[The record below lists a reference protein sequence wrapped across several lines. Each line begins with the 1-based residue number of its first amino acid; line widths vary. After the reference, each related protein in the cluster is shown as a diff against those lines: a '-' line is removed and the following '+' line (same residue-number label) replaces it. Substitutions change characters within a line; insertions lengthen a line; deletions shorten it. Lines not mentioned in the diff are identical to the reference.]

1 MTHIKP
7 EILKKVKQVDLLTY
21 LLNYQP
27 ERLKRIS
34 HNTYCIRDHDSLH
47 ISNGLWNW
55 QSMGIGGKSALDF
68 LIKVDNYSFLD
79 AANIIAENL
88 NIKVPK
94 YVPYCEKERDKKLQI
109 PIRAKTD
116 KNAIDYL
123 LNRGISFSV
132 IKHCIDHY
140 LLYENE
146 YISPSTKKV
155 YQNVAFIG
163 WDKKTNRPRHIA
175 LRGINQDFI
184 GDATGS
190 DKRYSFCIESNNPD
204 CDTVHINEAPID
216 VLSQATL
223 FELDNK
229 KFNQEHILSLT
240 GIYAPRNDTKEIKIP
255 LALQQFL
262 IDHPKVKTIVFHLDL
277 DKVGRRATMLII
289 KNMKLKMPDYNCYD
303 QPPKYYKDTND
314 NLCMRLGI
322 KIMGSR
328 QKINNVYYV
337 R

>member
-1 MTHIKP
+1 M
-7 EILKKVKQVDLLTY
+7 
-21 LLNYQP
+21 
-27 ERLKRIS
+27 
-34 HNTYCIRDHDSLH
+34 
-47 ISNGLWNW
+47 ISNKMKTMVSNSSVIRAMFEEGKRLSEIYGEENVFDY
-55 QSMGIGGKSALDF
+55 SIGNPNIEAPSE
-68 LIKVDNYSFLD
+68 IKDIIIKILNEENPNKLHGYMNNSGYEDVREG
-79 AANIIAENL
+79 IAENI
-88 NIKVPK
+88 NVKAPE
-94 YVPYCEKERDKKLQI
+94 YVPYSEKERDKKLQI
-109 PIRAKTD
+109 PQRAKTD
-116 KNAIDYL
+116 QNAIDYL
-123 LNRGISFSV
+123 LSRGISFNI

-146 YISPSTKKV
+146 YFSPSTNKV

-163 WDKKTNRPRHIA
+163 WDKKTNKPRHIA

-190 DKRYSFCIESNNPD
+190 DKRYSFCIESSNPD

-223 FELDNK
+223 FEQDNK
-229 KFNQEHILSLT
+229 EFNHEHILSLT

-262 IDHPKVKTIVFHLDL
+262 IDHPKIKNIIFHLDL
-277 DKVGRRATMLII
+277 DKVGRQATALII
-289 KNMKLKMPDYNCYD
+289 EIMKLKLPEYTCYD
-303 QPPKYYKDTND
+303 DPPKYYKDTND

-322 KIMGSR
+322 AKVKSR
-328 QKINNVYYV
+328 SKMDNKEYT

>member
-1 MTHIKP
+1 MTYIKP
-7 EILKKVKQVDLLTY
+7 EVLKKVKQVDLLAY

-27 ERLKRIS
+27 ERLKKIS

-68 LIKVDNYSFLD
+68 LIKIDNYSFLE
-79 AANIIAENL
+79 AANIIAEN
-88 NIKVPK
+88 IKVKAPK
-94 YVPYCEKERDKKLQI
+94 YVPYSEKERDKKLQI
-109 PIRAKTD
+109 PMRAKTD

-123 LNRGISFSV
+123 LNRGISFNV

-146 YISPSTKKV
+146 YTSPSTNKV
-155 YQNVAFIG
+155 FQNVAFIG

-175 LRGINQDFI
+175 LRGINQDFK

-190 DKRYSFCIESNNPD
+190 DKHYSFCIESSNLD
-204 CDTVHINEAPID
+204 CDTVHVNEAPID

-229 KFNQEHILSLT
+229 EFNHEHILSLT

-262 IDHPKVKTIVFHLDL
+262 IDHPKIKNIIFHLDL
-277 DKVGRRATMLII
+277 DKVGRQATALII
-289 KNMKLKMPDYNCYD
+289 EIMKLKLPEYTCYD
-303 QPPKYYKDTND
+303 DPPKYYKDTND

-322 KIMGSR
+322 AKVKSR
-328 QKINNVYYV
+328 SKMDNKEYT

>member
-1 MTHIKP
+1 MAHIKP
-7 EILKKVKQVDLLTY
+7 EILKKVKKVDLLTY

-27 ERLKRIS
+27 ERLKKIS

-68 LIKVDNYSFLD
+68 LIKVDNYSFLE
-79 AANIIAENL
+79 AANIIAENI
-88 NIKVPK
+88 NVKVPE
-94 YVPYCEKERDKKLQI
+94 YVPYSEKERDKKLQI
-109 PIRAKTD
+109 PQRAKTD

-123 LNRGISFSV
+123 LSRGISFSI

-146 YISPSTKKV
+146 YTSPSTNKV
-155 YQNVAFIG
+155 FQNIAFVG

-175 LRGINQDFI
+175 LRGINQDFK
-184 GDATGS
+184 GDAPGS
-190 DKRYSFCIESNNPD
+190 DKRYSFCIESSDPD
-204 CDTVHINEAPID
+204 CDTVHVNEAPID

-229 KFNQEHILSLT
+229 EFNHEYILSLT
-240 GIYAPRNDTKEIKIP
+240 GIYAPRNDIKEIKIP

-262 IDHPKVKTIVFHLDL
+262 IEHPKVKNIVFHLDL
-277 DKVGRRATMLII
+277 DKVGRQATKLII
-289 KNMKLKMPDYNCYD
+289 ENMKFKMPQYICNDD
-303 QPPKYYKDTND
+303 PPKHYKDTNES
-314 NLCMRLGI
+314 LCIQLGI
-322 KIMGSR
+322 K
-328 QKINNVYYV
+328 KIRARSKMDTKNYE

>member
-1 MTHIKP
+1 MAYIKP

-27 ERLKRIS
+27 DRLKKIS

-68 LIKVDNYSFLD
+68 LIKVDNYTFLE
-79 AANIIAENL
+79 AANIIAENI
-88 NIKVPK
+88 NVKAPE
-94 YVPYCEKERDKKLQI
+94 YVPYSEKERDKKLQI
-109 PIRAKTD
+109 PQRAKTD
-116 KNAIDYL
+116 QNAIDYL
-123 LNRGISFSV
+123 LSRGISFNI

-146 YISPSTKKV
+146 YFSPSTNKV

-163 WDKKTNRPRHIA
+163 WDKKTNKPRHIA

-190 DKRYSFCIESNNPD
+190 DKRYSFCIESSNPD

-223 FELDNK
+223 FEQDNK
-229 KFNQEHILSLT
+229 EFNHEHILFANR
-240 GIYAPRNDTKEIKIP
+240 Y
-255 LALQQFL
+255 
-262 IDHPKVKTIVFHLDL
+262 
-277 DKVGRRATMLII
+277 
-289 KNMKLKMPDYNCYD
+289 
-303 QPPKYYKDTND
+303 
-314 NLCMRLGI
+314 LCT
-322 KIMGSR
+322 
-328 QKINNVYYV
+328 
-337 R
+337 

>member
-1 MTHIKP
+1 MAYIKP

-27 ERLKRIS
+27 DRLKKIS

-68 LIKVDNYSFLD
+68 LIKVDNYTFLD
-79 AANIIAENL
+79 AATIIAEN
-88 NIKVPK
+88 IKVKEPE
-94 YVPYCEKERDKKLQI
+94 YIPYSEKERDKKIQI
-109 PIRAKTD
+109 PQRAKTD
-116 KNAIDYL
+116 QNAINYL
-123 LNRGISFSV
+123 LSRGISFNV

-146 YISPSTKKV
+146 YTSPSTNKV

-163 WDKKTNRPRHIA
+163 WDKKTNKPRHIA

-204 CDTVHINEAPID
+204 CDTVHVNEAPID

-229 KFNQEHILSLT
+229 EFNHEHILSLT
-240 GIYAPRNDTKEIKIP
+240 GIYAPRNDTTKIKIP
-255 LALQQFL
+255 LALEQFL
-262 IDHPKVKTIVFHLDL
+262 KEHTKVKNIVFHLDL
-277 DKVGRRATMLII
+277 DKVGRRATKLII
-289 KNMKLKMPDYNCYD
+289 KNMKSNMPEYSCYD
-303 QPPKYYKDTND
+303 DPPKNYKDTND

-322 KIMGSR
+322 AKTKSR
-328 QKINNVYYV
+328 LKANTKNYT

>member
-1 MTHIKP
+1 
-7 EILKKVKQVDLLTY
+7 
-21 LLNYQP
+21 
-27 ERLKRIS
+27 
-34 HNTYCIRDHDSLH
+34 
-47 ISNGLWNW
+47 
-55 QSMGIGGKSALDF
+55 MGIGGKSALDF
-68 LIKVDNYSFLD
+68 LIKVDNYTFLE
-79 AANIIAENL
+79 AANIIAENI
-88 NIKVPK
+88 NVKAPE
-94 YVPYCEKERDKKLQI
+94 YVPYSEKERDKKLQI
-109 PIRAKTD
+109 PQRAKTD
-116 KNAIDYL
+116 QNAIDYL
-123 LNRGISFSV
+123 LSRGISFNI

-146 YISPSTKKV
+146 YFSPSTNKV

-163 WDKKTNRPRHIA
+163 WDKKTNKPRHIA

-190 DKRYSFCIESNNPD
+190 DKRYSFCIESSNPD

-223 FELDNK
+223 FEQDNK
-229 KFNQEHILSLT
+229 EFNHEHILSLT

-262 IDHPKVKTIVFHLDL
+262 IDHPKIKNIIFHLDL
-277 DKVGRRATMLII
+277 DKVGRQATALII
-289 KNMKLKMPDYNCYD
+289 EIMKLKLPEYTCYD
-303 QPPKYYKDTND
+303 DPPKYYKDTND

-322 KIMGSR
+322 AKVKSR
-328 QKINNVYYV
+328 SKMDNKEYT

>member
-1 MTHIKP
+1 MAYIKP

-27 ERLKRIS
+27 DRLKKIS

-68 LIKVDNYSFLD
+68 LIKVDNYTFLE
-79 AANIIAENL
+79 AANIIAENI
-88 NIKVPK
+88 NVKAPE
-94 YVPYCEKERDKKLQI
+94 YVPYSEKERDKKLQI
-109 PIRAKTD
+109 PQRAKTD
-116 KNAIDYL
+116 QNAIDYL
-123 LNRGISFSV
+123 LSRGISFNI

-146 YISPSTKKV
+146 YFSPSTNKV
-155 YQNVAFIG
+155 YQNN
-163 WDKKTNRPRHIA
+163 KPRHIA

-190 DKRYSFCIESNNPD
+190 DKRYSFCIESSNPD

-223 FELDNK
+223 FEQDNK
-229 KFNQEHILSLT
+229 EFNHEHILSLT

-262 IDHPKVKTIVFHLDL
+262 IDHPKIKNIIFHLDL
-277 DKVGRRATMLII
+277 DKVGRQATALII
-289 KNMKLKMPDYNCYD
+289 EIMKLKLPEYTCYD
-303 QPPKYYKDTND
+303 DPPKYYKDTND

-322 KIMGSR
+322 AKVKSR
-328 QKINNVYYV
+328 SKMDNKEYT